1 MLSNFKSKQLAV
13 FQNLFTE
20 LYNIR
25 RRIRII
31 TILE

>member
-13 FQNLFTE
+13 FQNLSTE

-25 RRIRII
+25 RIIRII